1 MNLRLPPAVRFGLGA
16 LAALL
21 LTLPLSSFG
30 RISHGRTSVSSG
42 SLGGLLPP
50 RTPADERAAVRRQLA
65 SKSAGTYIGEIL
77 AARDSSLAR
86 WHSRPDQPLLVWVQD
101 SSDIEG
107 FDANYAAEVQRAFK
121 DWDELKLPVR
131 FSFTRDSADADI
143 HVTFVD
149 HFDEPISGR
158 TLWSRDEHWWI
169 TDASIVLAV
178 YHRGGRILDY
188 DSMHAMSLHE
198 IGHLLGLDH
207 TVDTNNI
214 MASTVRVRDLSA
226 ADRATVRLLY
236 TLPPG
241 GVR

>member
-1 MNLRLPPAVRFGLGA
+1 MTLRIPPTVRFGLGA
-16 LAALL
+16 LAALF

-30 RISHGRTSVSSG
+30 RVSHGRTSVSSG

-65 SKSAGTYIGEIL
+65 SKGRGTYIGEIL
-77 AARDSSLAR
+77 ASRDSSLAR
-86 WHSRPDQPLLVWVQD
+86 WHSRPDEPLLVWVQD

-107 FDANYAAEVQRAFK
+107 FDANYTAEVQRAFK
-121 DWDELKLPVR
+121 EWDALQLPVR

-158 TLWSRDEHWWI
+158 TLWSRDDHWWI
-169 TDASIVLAV
+169 TDASLVLAV

-188 DSMHAMSLHE
+188 ESMHAMSLHE

-207 TVDTNNI
+207 TADTNNI

-241 GVR
+241 GVG